1 MSRITGNDARGLME
15 AYAAVYSPP
24 QEITEEQVWEEV
36 EVWVNALLEE
46 GYDLSDYTWEEMY
59 EEFILEISA
68 DDIPPNSPAS
78 GGGMSAA
85 EIDAR
90 TDLSPAEKA
99 TLKARR
105 IRVPGAKK
113 PGSPFIRSAKPSL
126 PSRAIVKRASSELVK
141 TGKTSSA
148 LVKAGKDVTKAA
160 VGGAATGAFSGAA
173 KGVKIPGLKGGGVLS
188 AALGT
193 ADEKMKG
200 SGWLRSLAKGAV
212 TGTGAVLGGI
222 TGGIAGTAVA
232 PGAGTAIGSYGGQAV
247 GAELASK
254 AFNVAA
260 GANAKERKAMAVAN
274 RQRQSG
280 GGLVGTGGKTTF
292 DTKKNTI
299 TSGGKTAQL
308 GKTSVVTG
316 PDGKQGVGYLA
327 YKGGKAVYK
336 KPDTKSLAKTSS
348 NPFERI
354 GRSLF
359 AGAYKANDA
368 KLAAAKLKTAATSD
382 ATRNKQL
389 GVKLKPGG

>member
-1 MSRITGNDARGLME
+1 
-15 AYAAVYSPP
+15 
-24 QEITEEQVWEEV
+24 
-36 EVWVNALLEE
+36 
-46 GYDLSDYTWEEMY
+46 
-59 EEFILEISA
+59 
-68 DDIPPNSPAS
+68 
-78 GGGMSAA
+78 
-85 EIDAR
+85 
-90 TDLSPAEKA
+90 
-99 TLKARR
+99 
-105 IRVPGAKK
+105 
-113 PGSPFIRSAKPSL
+113 
-126 PSRAIVKRASSELVK
+126 
-141 TGKTSSA
+141 
-148 LVKAGKDVTKAA
+148 
-160 VGGAATGAFSGAA
+160 
-173 KGVKIPGLKGGGVLS
+173 
-188 AALGT
+188 
-193 ADEKMKG
+193 
-200 SGWLRSLAKGAV
+200 
-212 TGTGAVLGGI
+212 
-222 TGGIAGTAVA
+222 
-232 PGAGTAIGSYGGQAV
+232 
-247 GAELASK
+247 
-254 AFNVAA
+254 
-260 GANAKERKAMAVAN
+260 MAVAN

>member
-68 DDIPPNSPAS
+68 DDIPPNAPAS

-200 SGWLRSLAKGAV
+200 VW
-212 TGTGAVLGGI
+212 
-222 TGGIAGTAVA
+222 
-232 PGAGTAIGSYGGQAV
+232 
-247 GAELASK
+247 
-254 AFNVAA
+254 
-260 GANAKERKAMAVAN
+260 M
-274 RQRQSG
+274 
-280 GGLVGTGGKTTF
+280 
-292 DTKKNTI
+292 
-299 TSGGKTAQL
+299 
-308 GKTSVVTG
+308 
-316 PDGKQGVGYLA
+316 
-327 YKGGKAVYK
+327 
-336 KPDTKSLAKTSS
+336 
-348 NPFERI
+348 
-354 GRSLF
+354 
-359 AGAYKANDA
+359 
-368 KLAAAKLKTAATSD
+368 
-382 ATRNKQL
+382 
-389 GVKLKPGG
+389 VKIPR